1 MTTEQLKHI
10 LGHDSPRS
18 NGSNG
23 STDIARHLDAL
34 DQVSSLQRQVLR
46 LTAQLDVQTLNVLR
60 WEEWYAT
67 YAGHTPLPPAPK
79 RRTP

>member
-18 NGSNG
+18 NGG
-23 STDIARHLDAL
+23 TDIQRHLDAL
-34 DQVSSLQRQVLR
+34 DQVESLKRQVLR
-46 LTAQLDVQTLNVLR
+46 LLSQLEVETLNVLR

-67 YAGHTPLPPAPK
+67 YSGLTQLPPAPK